1 MKKVNSIKNI
11 AILLD
16 FAISIVASA
25 IQKSQPALSGM
36 LFGLSA
42 LVLLVAVVCVLIEMF
57 KK

>member
-1 MKKVNSIKNI
+1 MKKVNSIKNF

>member
-25 IQKSQPALSGM
+25 IQKSQPAFSGM